1 MTPTAPPPPPRILVV
16 DDDPNIARTLVD
28 LLALHSYQADK
39 AESGEKALDELRR
52 ERFDLVILDLRL
64 PGISGFETCVQIREE
79 FGPSLP
85 VIMLTA
91 LGDTRSL
98 RQGYESG
105 ADDFL
110 QKPVDT
116 PALILKVRAFLRL
129 KALHDETV
137 RHREE
142 AQGRVRDLALLHEIG
157 RDWSLIAEP
166 EEFNRMV
173 TQRLAGLIGASIC
186 FLALYDAPSRTMAAA
201 LPVFGIADEVARRMR
216 YVVKPE
222 YAGLWN
228 FRSGRPYV
236 SNRAASDPRLVQE
249 MVRTAGIE
257 SMVLVP
263 MMTGGSFLG
272 LLGAANKP
280 EGFND
285 ADVQLL
291 TIFAGPAG
299 SFLRSRQIFETQK
312 RHAARLER
320 LTLLV
325 GEMSATEGR
334 GPLLDLASSRIRS
347 DLGYDRVAF
356 YQAAEG
362 DLRLEVETRGS
373 AGAVAVPANR
383 ELLNW
388 ALRGAKPLQA
398 QDTSGVSELAVP
410 VRAGGKVLGVLGI
423 AKPGPGP
430 FSEEEVNLLWTLAG
444 QLAVALQKSEGIAET
459 ERLAAQMATLY
470 DVGLE
475 TAALQDL
482 RLLFVRATQEAGR
495 LIKADHTSVLRYDE
509 DEDRLRMFAAWARD
523 PTAETY
529 ASPVFRLGEGVAGR
543 VAQDRVPALINEPE
557 LSADFVTR
565 GNPVSR
571 LLCVPLTYYD
581 RDRPDP
587 VLFGILNATRA
598 PGAPRFTPDDLE
610 YLTRFANQL
619 SIAVA
624 NSMAFAAERER
635 SEQLALVNTLLREIA
650 GNLSRERI
658 LETACRRIHEAFRYP
673 LVTIEAPDGEGRSRR
688 VVAAV
693 GAESE
698 PDTFKVQEIYA
709 GIVGRAFR
717 ERQTVLVPDVAEDSD
732 YIPAVAQ
739 TRSEL
744 AIPIL
749 AGGEVVAV
757 LNVESDTHRGFDRA
771 HVITLET
778 LADGVGIIL
787 RNAELFEALE
797 TTNAKLVDLDRMK
810 SELVNIV
817 AHDFRAPLAGVL
829 GHAELLEWRPEAPP
843 EERVEQARAIIN
855 AATHMANLVDKT
867 LKTTRLETGHFP
879 FEFGLVDLASP
890 IRKAMSR
897 FPEDPAHP
905 LLLDLPDD
913 PMPCWADRDRLGEVV
928 ENLVTNAIK
937 YAPDGGPV
945 RITAQRQDETAIVT
959 VADKGLGIATQDL
972 GRLFRPFSRVRNKRT
987 AGIEGSGLGLYI
999 CERIVRAH
1007 GGRLWV
1013 ESTPDQ
1019 GSAFSF
1025 SLPLY
1030 GMSAQTR
1037 APLVLVAAGDERTRR
1052 AVRRVAD
1059 EMGFTTHEV
1068 SDGVE
1073 AIEAAMRL
1081 VPAAVVLDKV
1091 LPKVAAGDVAAR
1103 LRESV
1108 ATEGVALIALAE
1120 RGDLGVHA
1128 SRFADFVPKP
1138 IDPLRLAAAFE
1149 GVARASKVS

>member
-1 MTPTAPPPPPRILVV
+1 MNVVSSTPRILVV
-16 DDDPNIARTLVD
+16 DDDPTIAKTLVD
-28 LLALHSYQADK
+28 LLALHSYQATTADN
-39 AESGEKALDELRR
+39 GEKALDTLHR
-52 ERFDLVILDLRL
+52 ESFDLVILDLRL
-64 PGISGFETCVQIREE
+64 PGISGFETCARIREE

-110 QKPVDT
+110 QKPVDS

-142 AQGRVRDLALLHEIG
+142 AQARVRDLALLHEIG

-173 TQRLAGLIGASIC
+173 TQRLAGLIGAPIC
-186 FLALYDAPSRTMAAA
+186 FLALYNAPDRTMAAA
-201 LPVFGIADEVARRMR
+201 LPVCGLPDEVARRMR

-222 YAGLWN
+222 FAGLWN

-236 SNRAASDPRLVQE
+236 SNRAASDPRLIQE
-249 MVRTAGIE
+249 MVRLGGIE
-257 SMVLVP
+257 SIVLVP
-263 MMTGGSFLG
+263 MMTGGAFLG
-272 LLGAANKP
+272 LLGAGNKP
-280 EGFND
+280 GGFSE

-299 SFLRSRQIFETQK
+299 SFLHSRQIFERQK

-320 LTLLV
+320 LTSLV

-347 DLGYDRVAF
+347 DFGYDRVAF
-356 YQAAEG
+356 YRASEG
-362 DLRLEVETRGS
+362 DLRLEVETRGV
-373 AGAVAVPANR
+373 AGGQVGVPANR

-398 QDTSGVSELAVP
+398 QDAAGVSELAVP
-410 VRAGGKVLGVLGI
+410 VRAGGKVLGVLGML
-423 AKPGPGP
+423 KPGAEP
-430 FSEEEVNLLWTLAG
+430 FSEEEVNLLSTLAG
-444 QLAVALQKSEGIAET
+444 QLAATLQKSEGIAET

-482 RLLFVRATQEAGR
+482 RLLFVRGTQEAGR

-509 DEDRLRMFAAWARD
+509 DQNALRVFAAWARD
-523 PTAETY
+523 PTTETY
-529 ASPVFRLGEGVAGR
+529 ASPAFRLGEGVAGR

-557 LSADFVTR
+557 LSSDFVTR

-571 LLCVPLTYYD
+571 LLCVPLSYYD

-587 VLFGILNATRA
+587 VLFGTLNATRG

-624 NSMAFAAERER
+624 NSMAFASERER

-650 GNLSRERI
+650 GNLSKERI
-658 LETACRRIHEAFRYP
+658 LATACRRIHEAFRYP
-673 LVTIEAPDGEGRSRR
+673 LVTIEEPDLEGRTRR
-688 VVAAV
+688 VVAAA
-693 GAESE
+693 GTQSGPETS
-698 PDTFKVQEIYA
+698 KVQEIYS

-717 ERQTVLVPDVAEDSD
+717 DAQTVLVLDVAEDPDS
-732 YIPAVAQ
+732 IPAAAQ
-739 TRSEL
+739 TLSEM

-749 AGGEVVAV
+749 AGGEAVAV
-757 LNVESDTHRGFDRA
+757 LNVESDSRRGFDRA
-771 HVITLET
+771 RVITLET
-778 LADGVGIIL
+778 LADGIGIIL
-787 RNAELFEALE
+787 RNAELFQALE

-817 AHDFRAPLAGVL
+817 AHDFRAPLAGIL

-843 EERVEQARAIIN
+843 EERLEQARAIIN
-855 AATHMANLVDKT
+855 AATHMASLVDKT

-879 FEFGLVDLASP
+879 FEFGLVDLAST
-890 IRKAMSR
+890 IRKALSR
-897 FPEDPAHP
+897 FPEDPAHA
-905 LLLDLPDD
+905 LHLELPDD
-913 PMPCWADRDRLGEVV
+913 PLPCWADRDRLGEVM
-928 ENLVTNAIK
+928 ENLIMNAVK
-937 YAPDGGPV
+937 YSPDGGPV
-945 RITAQRQDETAIVT
+945 RVTAQRQGETVIVT
-959 VADKGLGIATQDL
+959 VADKGLGIEDKDAN
-972 GRLFRPFSRVRNKRT
+972 RLFRPFSRVRNKRT

-1013 ESTPDQ
+1013 ESRPGQ

-1030 GMSAQTR
+1030 GMAAQTQ
-1037 APLVLVAAGDERTRR
+1037 APIIVVAASDERTRR

-1059 EMGFTTHEV
+1059 ETGFASHEV
-1068 SDGVE
+1068 ADGVE
-1073 AIEAAMRL
+1073 AIEAALRL

-1091 LPKVAAGDVAAR
+1091 LPRVAAEDVATR
-1103 LRESV
+1103 LRESPT
-1108 ATEGVALIALAE
+1108 TEGVALIALAE
-1120 RGDLGVHA
+1120 REDLGPVAHL
-1128 SRFADFVPKP
+1128 FADFVPKP
-1138 IDPLRLAAAFE
+1138 IDPLRLAAALE
-1149 GVARASKVS
+1149 AVARTSKVS

>member
-1 MTPTAPPPPPRILVV
+1 MTPIAPPPSPRILVV
-16 DDDPNIARTLVD
+16 DDDPNIAKTLVD
-28 LLALHSYQADK
+28 LLALHAYQADK
-39 AESGEKALDELRR
+39 AESGERGLEALRR
-52 ERFDLVILDLRL
+52 ERYDLVILDLRL

-129 KALHDETV
+129 KGLHDETV

-142 AQGRVRDLALLHEIG
+142 AQARARDLALLHEIG

-166 EEFNRMV
+166 EEFYRMV
-173 TQRLAGLIGASIC
+173 TQRLAGLIGAPIC
-186 FLALYDAPSRTMAAA
+186 FLALYDAPSRVMAAA
-201 LPVFGIADEVARRMR
+201 LPVYGIADEVARRMR
-216 YVVKPE
+216 YVVKAE

-263 MMTGGSFLG
+263 MMTAGSFLG

-280 EGFND
+280 GAFTD

-320 LTLLV
+320 LTSLV
-325 GEMSATEGR
+325 GEMSATVGR
-334 GPLLDLASSRIRS
+334 GPLLDLATSRIRS

-356 YQAAEG
+356 YQAVEG
-362 DLRLEVETRGS
+362 ELLLEVETRV
-373 AGAVAVPANR
+373 AGGALGTPPNR
-383 ELLNW
+383 DLLNW

-398 QDTSGVSELAVP
+398 QDASGESELAVP

-423 AKPGPGP
+423 LKPGVGS

-444 QLAVALQKSEGIAET
+444 QLAVAMQKSEGITET

-482 RLLFVRATQEAGR
+482 RLLFVRGTQEAGR
-495 LIKADHTSVLRYDE
+495 LIKADHTSVLRYDA
-509 DEDRLRMFAAWARD
+509 DEDRLGMFAAWARD
-523 PTAETY
+523 PTVETY
-529 ASPVFRLGEGVAGR
+529 ASPLFRLGEGVAGR
-543 VAQDRVPALINEPE
+543 VAQDRRPALINEPE
-557 LSADFVTR
+557 LSSDFVTR

-581 RDRPDP
+581 RDQPDP
-587 VLFGILNATRA
+587 VLFGTLNATRG

-658 LETACRRIHEAFRYP
+658 LEIACRRIHEAFRYP
-673 LVTIEAPDGEGRSRR
+673 LVSIEAPDGEGRQRR
-688 VVAAV
+688 VVAAAGV
-693 GAESE
+693 ESG
-698 PDTFKVQEIYA
+698 PDSFEVRDIYA
-709 GIVGRAFR
+709 GVVGRAFR
-717 ERQTVLVPDVAEDSD
+717 ERKTIMVQDVAEEPD
-732 YIPAVAQ
+732 YVAAVDQ
-739 TRSEL
+739 TRSEV

-757 LNVESDTHRGFDRA
+757 LNVEGEARRGFDRA

-778 LADGVGIIL
+778 LADGIGIIL

-890 IRKAMSR
+890 IRKALAR

-905 LLLDLPDD
+905 LLLELPDD

-928 ENLVTNAIK
+928 ENLVTNAVK

-945 RITAQRQDETAIVT
+945 RISAQRQDETAIVT
-959 VADKGLGIATQDL
+959 VTDKGLGIAAQDL

-999 CERIVRAH
+999 CERIVKAH

-1013 ESTPDQ
+1013 ESTPDE
-1019 GSAFSF
+1019 GSTFSF

-1030 GMSAQTR
+1030 GIAAQTR

-1068 SDGVE
+1068 GDGVE
-1073 AIEAAMRL
+1073 AIEAALRL

-1091 LPKVAAGDVAAR
+1091 LPKVAAEDVAAR
-1103 LRESV
+1103 LRESP

-1120 RGDLGVHA
+1120 RGDLGAHA
-1128 SRFADFVPKP
+1128 DRFADFVPKP
-1138 IDPLRLAAAFE
+1138 IDPVRLAAAFH
-1149 GVARASKVS
+1149 GVSRASKVS